1 MCSHSAARYD
11 MLCIEGISRAMLAFL
26 EKEKAPIYKLV
37 PPSDGNLLTVNVLPE
52 VRSYGLNSI

>member
-1 MCSHSAARYD
+1 